1 MHQNPNFEFLRG
13 FLRADFDD
21 LLSTVGPGSQLG
33 SCSVMHLV
41 CPLRI
46 STSLGQRNDLW
57 KEFNEN
63 RSVLATRSCAGNCA
77 IKKWDFGEVPNG
89 KVVRNG
95 LI

>member
-1 MHQNPNFEFLRG
+1 MHQNPNFEFSHG

-46 STSLGQRNDLW
+46 SSSLGERNDLW
-57 KEFNEN
+57 KEFNGN
-63 RSVLATRSCAGNCA
+63 WSVLATRFCTTYCVM
-77 IKKWDFGEVPNG
+77 KKSDFGKVPN
-89 KVVRNG
+89 
-95 LI
+95 

>member
-1 MHQNPNFEFLRG
+1 MEKEWKTLGLGFSSLKCTQNPNFEFSRG

-33 SCSVMHLV
+33 NCSDMPLV

-46 STSLGQRNDLW
+46 SSSLGQRNDLW

-63 RSVLATRSCAGNCA
+63 RSVLATDLARA
-77 IKKWDFGEVPNG
+77 IA
-89 KVVRNG
+89 R
-95 LI
+95 